1 VVLKEKGGLMLLSK
15 KLCFFICLLTSLSA
29 GVLAQVGNQAS
40 VEGTITDPS
49 GAVVPNVAIKLTN
62 TGTGATFTGTSNE
75 SGYFRFPVIPVGTY
89 ELTAQSSGFAAYRLT
104 AIDVVVGAKMNIP
117 FSLTMARQQAA
128 VVVTGEVPVV
138 ETTRT
143 RVSSLV
149 EERAVADL
157 PVNGR
162 NFMDFVLLTPAVVKD
177 VRGGD
182 LSFGGQRG
190 TLNSLT
196 IDGTDNNNT
205 FFGQT
210 LGRTGSGRAPY
221 QFSEDAVQEF
231 QVNTNGYSAELGR
244 AGGAVTNVVTKSG
257 SNSFHGTAFEF
268 FRDRGLNANDPVYNL
283 NRAFA
288 LAGGRPVPIRPGY
301 HYNQFGG
308 NLGGPIRKDKLF
320 FFFDYDGQRNIFG
333 ESLVLVLPASVN
345 PGTFDAYQIAAYNYL
360 LARANSYAATFNQ
373 NVYLAKLDYNL
384 SSRNQFSLRYNAQR
398 FLGANLENSGSVTSG
413 STISTLEH
421 TGASDVNT
429 DTAALQWTGTLR
441 DNLINVARFS
451 YQRDNE
457 PGFANNDNPEAL
469 VQQSGQ
475 TLLDVGRNSF
485 SPRETAIHRQQY
497 TDTVSWVK
505 GRHSLKFGAD
515 ILRDHILNF
524 FPGNFSGSYTFVSLE
539 DFGRSLAGLTLP
551 ATSKSFLLEAF
562 PGANTTGPRTTPN
575 MLQSGVFFQ
584 DDLRISS
591 RLTLNLGLRYDLQ
604 TYHQPSVANA
614 TALAAGLNTG
624 RIKTD
629 TNNLAPRIGFAYSPF
644 NNNNSVIRGGWGVF
658 YGNTPSIL
666 IGTAL
671 SNNGINVQTLTF
683 SPETMASYP
692 NNMCGAP
699 VPSPSCTAP
708 AGGSAS
714 PPTIYVF
721 KSDYQQPTV
730 QQYNLQFEH
739 ELSNTASFTIGYIGV
754 RGTHLTRTRDINLNP
769 PGPASISLAGS
780 PTTVFNYLR
789 FPGVRPIAG
798 FNRIFRFEDT
808 AHSTYHG
815 LVATANK
822 RFAQG
827 FSFGAAYTWSHVID
841 DAPDATAVVPGTDDS
856 KLVYNP
862 LNPRADLASGLDDVR
877 HRFVFHGTWDSTSH
891 TSDLPHLAKTLLEG
905 WEISGIVSAQSGQPY
920 SAFLNTDLNNDG
932 NRNNERVPG
941 SSRNTYNLSSIF
953 SVDPRITR
961 NIRFTERFNLKLI
974 AEAFNILNR
983 QNITSVRTTLYNV
996 GTATALASNPCPG
1009 LAAGSQCL
1017 LPQTIGASAFGLPT
1031 NDVGPRILQLA
1042 AKFVF

>member
-1 VVLKEKGGLMLLSK
+1 MLLSK
-15 KLCFFICLLTSLSA
+15 KLYIFVCLLISLFSA
-29 GVLAQVGNQAS
+29 VVFAQVGNQAS
-40 VEGTITDPS
+40 VEGTVTDPS

-62 TGTGATFTGTSNE
+62 TGTGAAFTGTSNE
-75 SGYFRFPVIPVGTY
+75 SGYFRFPVIPVGSY
-89 ELTAQSSGFAAYRLT
+89 ELTAQAPGFAPYKLT
-104 AIDVVVGAKMNIP
+104 AIDVAVGAKMNLPI
-117 FSLTMARQQAA
+117 SLA
-128 VVVTGEVPVV
+128 VVGQKEAMLVTGEVPLV

-143 RVSSLV
+143 RVSATV
-149 EERAVADL
+149 DDHAVADL

-244 AGGAVTNVVTKSG
+244 AGGAITNVVTKSG
-257 SNSFHGTAFEF
+257 SNTFHGAAFEF
-268 FRDRGLNANDPVYNL
+268 FRDRGLNASDPIYKL
-283 NRAFA
+283 NRGFA
-288 LAGGRPVPIRPGY
+288 LAAGRAAPVRPGY

-308 NLGGPIRKDKLF
+308 NLGGPIKRDKLF
-320 FFFDYDGQRNIFG
+320 FFFDYDGQRNTFG
-333 ESLVLVLPASVN
+333 ESLALVLPAGVN
-345 PGTFDAYQIAAYNYL
+345 PATFDSFQTDAYNYL
-360 LARANSYAATFNQ
+360 LARANSYNATFNQ

-384 SSRNQFSLRYNAQR
+384 SSRNQFSMRYNAQR

-429 DTAALQWTGTLR
+429 DTGALQWTGTVR
-441 DNLINVARFS
+441 NNLINVARFS
-451 YQRDNE
+451 YQRDSE
-457 PGFANNDNPEAL
+457 PGFANSNNPEAI
-469 VQQSGQ
+469 VQQGGQ

-485 SPRETAIHRQQY
+485 SPRETTIRRQQY
-497 TDTVSWVK
+497 SDTVSWVQ
-505 GRHSLKFGAD
+505 GSHTIKFGAD
-515 ILRDHILNF
+515 ILHDLILNF

-539 DFGRSLAGLTLP
+539 DFGQSLDGLTLP
-551 ATSKSFLLEAF
+551 ATSKSFLIEAF

-575 MLQSGVFFQ
+575 MLQTGAFFQ
-584 DDLRISS
+584 DDWRVNS
-591 RLTLNLGLRYDLQ
+591 RLTLNLGLRYDRQ
-604 TYHQPSVANA
+604 TYRQPSTTNPV
-614 TALAAGLNTG
+614 ALADALNTG
-624 RIKTD
+624 RINID
-629 TNNLAPRIGFAYSPF
+629 NDNLAPRIGLAYSPF
-644 NNNNSVIRGGWGVF
+644 NDSKSVFRAGWGIF

-666 IGTAL
+666 IGTAH

-683 SPETMASYP
+683 SAATMPAYP

-699 VPSPSCTAP
+699 AASPSCAAP

-714 PPTIYVF
+714 PPTIYLF
-721 KSDYQQPTV
+721 KSDYQQPMV

-739 ELSNTASFTIGYIGV
+739 QLSNSFAFTIGYLGV

-769 PGPASISLAGS
+769 PSPTSITLAGS
-780 PTTVFNYLR
+780 PSTVFTYLQ
-789 FPGVRPIAG
+789 FPKTRPIAG
-798 FNRIFRFEDT
+798 FSRIFQFEDT
-808 AHSTYHG
+808 AHSAYHG
-815 LVATANK
+815 LIATVNK
-822 RFAQG
+822 RFSQG
-827 FSFGAAYTWSHVID
+827 FSFGAAYTWSHAID
-841 DAPDATAVVPGTDDS
+841 DAPDATAVVPGTDDA
-856 KLVYNP
+856 KLVYDP
-862 LNPRADLASGLDDVR
+862 LNPRADLASSLNDVR
-877 HRFVFHGTWDSTSH
+877 HHFVFNGTWDSTAH
-891 TSDLPHLAKTLLEG
+891 TSDLPRVAKALLGG
-905 WEISGIVSAQSGQPY
+905 WEISGIITAQSGQPY
-920 SAFLNTDLNNDG
+920 TAFVNTDLNNDG
-932 NRNNERVPG
+932 NRSNERVPG
-941 SSRNTYNLSSIF
+941 SSRNTYRLPSIF

-996 GTATALASNPCPG
+996 
-1009 LAAGSQCL
+1009 AGGRL
-1017 LPQTIGASAFGLPT
+1017 VPQTSGASAFGLPT
-1031 NDVGPRILQLA
+1031 NDIGPRILQLA

>member
-1 VVLKEKGGLMLLSK
+1 MLRSR
-15 KLCFFICLLTSLSA
+15 KLYIFLCLLTSLFSA
-29 GVLAQVGNQAS
+29 VVFAQVGNQAS
-40 VEGTITDPS
+40 VEGIVTDAS

-62 TGTGATFTGTSNE
+62 TGTGVAFTGTSNE
-75 SGYFRFPVIPVGTY
+75 SGYFRFPVIPVGRY
-89 ELTAQSSGFAAYRLT
+89 ELIAQGSGFAPHKLT
-104 AIDVVVGAKMNIP
+104 AIDVVVGAKINLP
-117 FSLTMARQQAA
+117 VSLA
-128 VVVTGEVPVV
+128 VAGQNETIAVTGEVPVV

-143 RVSSLV
+143 QVSATV
-149 EERAVADL
+149 DDHAVADL

-162 NFMDFVLLTPAVVKD
+162 NFMEFVLLTPGVVKD

-196 IDGTDNNNT
+196 IDGSDNNNT

-244 AGGAVTNVVTKSG
+244 AGGAITNVVTKSG

-268 FRDRGLNANDPVYNL
+268 FRDRGLNANDPIYNL
-283 NRAFA
+283 NRSFA
-288 LAGGRPVPIRPGY
+288 LAAGRAAPIRPGY

-308 NLGGPIRKDKLF
+308 NLGGPIKKDKLF

-333 ESLVLVLPASVN
+333 ESLALVLPAGVN
-345 PGTFDAYQIAAYNYL
+345 PATFDANQTAAYNYL
-360 LARANSYAATFNQ
+360 LARANSYGATFNQ
-373 NVYLAKLDYNL
+373 NVYLAKVDYNL
-384 SSRNQFSLRYNAQR
+384 SSRNQFSMRYNAQR

-421 TGASDVNT
+421 TGASNVDT
-429 DTAALQWTGTLR
+429 DTVALQWTATLR
-441 DNLINVARFS
+441 NNLINVARFS
-451 YQRDNE
+451 YQRDSE
-457 PGFANNDNPEAL
+457 PGFANSSNPEAI

-485 SPRETAIHRQQY
+485 SPRETTIHRQQY
-497 TDTVSWVK
+497 SDTVSWVK

-515 ILRDHILNF
+515 ILRDHILNL

-539 DFGRSLAGLTLP
+539 DFGQSLAGLALP

-584 DDLRISS
+584 DDLRVNSH
-591 RLTLNLGLRYDLQ
+591 LTLNLGLRYDVQ
-604 TYHQPSVANA
+604 TYQQPSVTNP
-614 TALAAGLNTG
+614 TALAASLNTG
-624 RIKTD
+624 RINTD
-629 TNNLAPRIGFAYSPF
+629 NNNFAPRIGFAYSPF
-644 NNNNSVIRGGWGVF
+644 NDNKSVIRGGWGIF

-683 SPETMASYP
+683 SPATMAAYP
-692 NNMCGAP
+692 KNMCGAP
-699 VPSPSCTAP
+699 VASPSCAAP
-708 AGGSAS
+708 VGGSAS
-714 PPTIYVF
+714 APTIYVF
-721 KSDYQQPTV
+721 KSDYQEPMV
-730 QQYNLQFEH
+730 QQYNVQFEH
-739 ELSNTASFTIGYIGV
+739 QLSNSASFTLGYLGV
-754 RGTHLTRTRDINLNP
+754 RGTHLTRTRDINLNAP
-769 PGPASISLAGS
+769 SPASISLKGS
-780 PTTVFNYLR
+780 PSSVFNYLR
-789 FPGVRPIAG
+789 FPSARPIAG
-798 FNRIFRFEDT
+798 FSRIFRFEDT

-822 RFAQG
+822 RFSHG
-827 FSFGAAYTWSHVID
+827 FSFGAAYTWSHAID
-841 DAPDATAVVPGTDDS
+841 DAPDATAVVLGTDDA

-877 HRFVFHGTWDSTSH
+877 HRFVFNGTWDSTAH
-891 TSDLPHLAKTLLEG
+891 TSDLPRSAKTLLEG
-905 WEISGIVSAQSGQPY
+905 WQISGILTAQSGQPY
-920 SAFLNTDLNNDG
+920 SAFLNSDLNNDG
-932 NRNNERVPG
+932 NRSNERVPG
-941 SSRNTYNLSSIF
+941 SSRNTYRLPSIF

-961 NIRFTERFNLKLI
+961 NIRFSERFNLKLI

-1009 LAAGSQCL
+1009 LAAGAQCL

-1031 NDVGPRILQLA
+1031 NDIGPRILQLA